1 MLHIM
6 NAENWID
13 PRSEMK
19 YQFHQTIDMSCYP
32 QVHDFYEL
40 YPEKFNNKT
49 NGITFR
55 RWLMYCNQP
64 LTKYITSLIGDG
76 YKKDAVVA
84 GLHQKPNRNPAKR
97 LRFGKEP
104 RTI

>member
-40 YPEKFNNKT
+40 SLVIEGKLNVT
-49 NGITFR
+49 VDG
-55 RWLMYCNQP
+55 WNQD
-64 LTKYITSLIGDG
+64 IAVRCSCCARGTSTAAHPSGRARI
-76 YKKDAVVA
+76 
-84 GLHQKPNRNPAKR
+84 
-97 LRFGKEP
+97 
-104 RTI
+104 

>member
-40 YPEKFNNKT
+40 SLVIEGKMNVT
-49 NGITFR
+49 VDG
-55 RWLMYCNQP
+55 WNQ
-64 LTKYITSLIGDG
+64 GEHV
-76 YKKDAVVA
+76 YK
-84 GLHQKPNRNPAKR
+84 HR
-97 LRFGKEP
+97 LSQQACDRYVHIFG
-104 RTI
+104 